1 MPDLFARVVPI
12 LRSALPGS
20 QRDPRVAG
28 LRRRARIVVTG
39 WVACVIPL
47 LAVGFGYLL
56 LYLPQVDRALW
67 HSASTQAHL
76 LAAAVTGHRYA
87 MAAVDAFG
95 VALVALSFAGSLYL
109 LTGLARRLAVMGL
122 RWSAGR
128 PARRL
133 LAAAAGLAVLA
144 GLAAFWTLQGQFRGW

>member
-1 MPDLFARVVPI
+1 
-12 LRSALPGS
+12 
-20 QRDPRVAG
+20 
-28 LRRRARIVVTG
+28 VVTT

-47 LAVGFGYLL
+47 LAAGFGFLL

-67 HSASTQAHL
+67 HSVSTQAHL

-95 VALVALSFAGSLYL
+95 LALVALSAAGSLYL
-109 LTGLARRLAVMGL
+109 LAGLARRLAVSGL

-133 LAAAAGLAVLA
+133 LATAAGLAVLA
-144 GLAAFWTLQGQFRGW
+144 GLAAFWATQGEFRGW